1 MAQTPAGLWA
11 GRAGRVDFGVSLLE
25 AVPSPGPGR
34 SARGGPGPGAVRRP
48 AAPRSG
54 RG

>member
-11 GRAGRVDFGVSLLE
+11 GRAGRGGLGAGLLE